1 MTTQLFQ
8 FILIWHFGG
17 VLSNIFIC
25 IKMIPNFVWISLL
38 VILASRSVRLWVET
52 LNSIQ
57 MESKTFES
65 DKQKYDDAKSEEI
78 RSNKIFSQMFS

>member
-1 MTTQLFQ
+1 
-8 FILIWHFGG
+8 
-17 VLSNIFIC
+17 
-25 IKMIPNFVWISLL
+25 MIPNFVWISLII
-38 VILASRSVRLWVET
+38 ILASRSVRLWVET

-65 DKQKYDDAKSEEI
+65 EYQKYVDAKSEEI

>member
-1 MTTQLFQ
+1 
-8 FILIWHFGG
+8 
-17 VLSNIFIC
+17 
-25 IKMIPNFVWISLL
+25 MIPNFVWISLII
-38 VILASRSVRLWVET
+38 ILASRSVRLWVET

>member
-1 MTTQLFQ
+1 
-8 FILIWHFGG
+8 
-17 VLSNIFIC
+17 
-25 IKMIPNFVWISLL
+25 
-38 VILASRSVRLWVET
+38 VRLWVET

-65 DKQKYDDAKSEEI
+65 EYQKYVDAKSEEI